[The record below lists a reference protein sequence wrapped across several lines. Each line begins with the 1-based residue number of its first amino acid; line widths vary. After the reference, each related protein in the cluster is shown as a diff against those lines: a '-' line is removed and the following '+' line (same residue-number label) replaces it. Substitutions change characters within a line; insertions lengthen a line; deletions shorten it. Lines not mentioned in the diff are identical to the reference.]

1 MRGGG
6 GGGSKCHFSLCG
18 SSCSY
23 LFFTSTSLLFFINSF
38 CFLMFP
44 KQEEKPRNVQYIE
57 SMERELD
64 KKENLHD
71 QQHKELDP
79 TQLKIYKNSNGVEG
93 KDKRGGSKASVVT
106 ERAIM
111 KGMAVMEEGWQ

>member
-1 MRGGG
+1 
-6 GGGSKCHFSLCG
+6 
-18 SSCSY
+18 
-23 LFFTSTSLLFFINSF
+23 
-38 CFLMFP
+38 
-44 KQEEKPRNVQYIE
+44 
-57 SMERELD
+57 MERELD

-111 KGMAVMEEGWQ
+111 KGMAVMEEGWQW

>member
-1 MRGGG
+1 M
-6 GGGSKCHFSLCG
+6 S
-18 SSCSY
+18 
-23 LFFTSTSLLFFINSF
+23 LFFVWQFMNSSLIFYLILSP
-38 CFLMFP
+38 FLYIHFLLLDVP
-44 KQEEKPRNVQYIE
+44 NAGGKAKKCTQDIE